1 MTKTEYVVQLL
12 QDGKWKTC
20 ISMHSRTASGAE
32 ILADLA
38 DARSKYPDATY
49 RVGVRYIPDFV
60 EASEPDLRLALITG
74 GQLL

>member
-38 DARSKYPDATY
+38 DARSKYPDA
-49 RVGVRYIPDFV
+49 VGVRYIPDFV